1 MLKKKEKTPQLETGF
16 YVSADHK
23 EKLNILVEVEGPN
36 TRKKMRG
43 PTVKSLREPVWPSG
57 KVSGW

>member
-1 MLKKKEKTPQLETGF
+1 M
-16 YVSADHK
+16 SADHK
-23 EKLNILVEVEGPN
+23 EKLNILVEVEGPK

-43 PTVKSLREPVWPSG
+43 PTVKNLREPVGPSG